1 MKHLARLGYILLAL
15 AAVGS
20 RPVIADHPE
29 GATTA
34 DLRELRTEVNRLDDN
49 LQALDESDPR
59 TREFREREQ
68 QLRDRLVSLR
78 DQMRDHQQDPS
89 QGFGASKSAVADLR
103 GDIQGLSRDIEAAQ
117 DRADRAHAR
126 GRAMDLP
133 DGTEIRIRLEEPV
146 SSRTSRVEERV
157 DATVVQSVTRDGRT
171 AIPAGT
177 AVRGSV
183 SRVERAQR
191 PSKGGR
197 VEMSFDSL
205 VMDGQ
210 QVGMDARVVNVNES
224 GIDKKKAGLG
234 AVIGGV
240 LGAVLDGGKGAVIG
254 AIVGGGG
261 AVVASSGDDVELPAG
276 TVLTVEL
283 ERPLTL
289 ARR

>member
-1 MKHLARLGYILLAL
+1 MKHLARLGFIVLLFAT
-15 AAVGS
+15 VGS
-20 RPVIADHPE
+20 RQGLADHPE

-59 TREFREREQ
+59 TRDFRVREQ
-68 QLRDRLVSLR
+68 QIRDRLVTLR
-78 DQMRDHQQDPS
+78 DQMREHQQDPS
-89 QGFGASKSAVADLR
+89 EGFGASKSAVADLR
-103 GDIQGLSRDIEAAQ
+103 RDIQGLSRDIDAAQ
-117 DRADRAHAR
+117 DSADRGPAR

-133 DGTEIRIRLEEPV
+133 DGTEIRVRLEEPV
-146 SSRTSRVEERV
+146 SSRTSRVEQRV

-177 AVRGSV
+177 AVRGIV

-210 QVGMDARVVNVNES
+210 QVGMEARVVNVNES
-224 GIDKKKAGLG
+224 GVDKKKAGLG

-276 TVLTVEL
+276 TVLTVQL